1 MNHFMHC
8 KPKCFVIQY
17 SLKIYSNKEQEVFKL
32 WFAKGR
38 KQKRLK
44 IWSRALSN
52 TVA

>member
-8 KPKCFVIQY
+8 KPKWFVNQY
-17 SLKIYSNKEQEVFKL
+17 SLKIYSNKEVFKL

-52 TVA
+52 TLA